1 MTTTLRARFRGAL
14 LLPLLVAT
22 LASAGCSGYRNLRE
36 AQVAETT
43 GDWDRAV
50 LHYLELIERDPGN
63 LRYKSGLLRAKMQA
77 SHAHFEQAKKLRDAG
92 LLGQSMV
99 ELQKAVQLDPT
110 NQYARAELDKVRDEL
125 EAAAAGRSTE
135 TLEDVKDRTRGM
147 RAQPPTLNPRS
158 AEPIDL
164 EFPEPVDV
172 NIIYQALGDAF
183 GINVLFDPSLR
194 PTPIS
199 IRLNDVTAQD
209 ALEIVM
215 RTAGH
220 FYKVLDERSI
230 LVIADTPQNRRK
242 YEDLMIQT
250 FFLSNWDVRDAM
262 QMLRSLVESRRIA
275 ANESLNAIILRDT
288 ADKVKVAERIIK
300 ANDKAKAE
308 VVVDVELL
316 QLDTNRLQELGVSL
330 SQYQVTSALDL
341 GGEDV
346 PLRFSDLEFIN
357 SSNWV
362 LTVPS
367 FLFDFLKTS
376 SEAQTLAKPSLRI
389 TEGERA
395 RLTIGDRV
403 PIPVTSFNTGNTVG
417 SNVVPITSFQY
428 QDVGIR
434 IEIEPRV
441 HHNEEISMQVMV
453 EVSDLSGQIDNQPII
468 GTRTIETNIRLK
480 DGETNFLAG
489 LLRTNETDSDQ
500 GAPGLSDIPILGRLF
515 SKKRTQ
521 NQRTDIVLTLT
532 PHIIR
537 RADITED
544 DLVPIWVGTESNI
557 TFRADSPRIESGV
570 EGPFDGEEEV
580 DSSVEQLRER
590 LQRLP
595 RGLREAEDMGEV
607 EQEMEE
613 PEERELE
620 PEPPPGV
627 ELIPPVRRNPLDR
640 PPPGEREPPS
650 DDREP
655 PAGEPQAS
663 APRASAPLAPGVGR
677 GPSPASA
684 TLFAQALG
692 AGLLTLDPAGAQPP
706 PDGRRVRRPEVPP
719 AGLRGG
725 GIGTVTLLPQPAS
738 VTVDE
743 GGSFEIRLA
752 IASEVPVSHL
762 PTEIRFD
769 ATRLRFDNEKST
781 PYFDAG
787 ATTETLTKVIEPG
800 RLVLGASRLGAVP
813 GVSGEGVVLRLFFK
827 ALSAGA
833 ASIEL
838 TEARPLGPDLAQRAV
853 AYSPRTVIV
862 TILPPDGPGGP
873 GGPEVSRTGGQRAT
887 KESGGGSR

>member
-1 MTTTLRARFRGAL
+1 MTTRRATRIRGAA
-14 LLPLLVAT
+14 LPLLMVAA
-22 LASAGCSGYRNLRE
+22 LAATGCSGYRDLRE

-63 LRYKSGLLRAKMQA
+63 LRYRSGLLRAKMQA

-92 LLGQSMV
+92 LLGQAMV

-125 EAAAAGRSTE
+125 EAAVAGRAPE
-135 TLEDVKDRTRGM
+135 TIEDVKERTRGI

-158 AEPIDL
+158 PEPIDL

-172 NIIYQALGDAF
+172 NVIYQALGDAF
-183 GINVLFDPSLR
+183 GVNVLFDPSLR

-199 IRLNDVTAQD
+199 IRLNQVTAQD

-220 FYKVLDERSI
+220 FYKVLDEHSI

-275 ANESLNAIILRDT
+275 TNESLNAIILRDT

-316 QLDTNRLQELGVSL
+316 QLDTNRLQDLGVSL
-330 SQYQVTSALDL
+330 SQYQVGSSLDL
-341 GGEDV
+341 GGDDLPV
-346 PLRFSDLEFIN
+346 RFSDLEFIN

-367 FLFDFLKTS
+367 FLFDFLKNS

-453 EVSDLSGQIDNQPII
+453 EISDLSGQIDNQPII

-489 LLRTNETDSDQ
+489 LLRTNESDSDQ

-537 RADITED
+537 RADITEE
-544 DLVPIWVGTESNI
+544 DLIPIWVGTESNI

-570 EGPFDGEEEV
+570 EGPFDGEEV
-580 DSSVEQLRER
+580 DSSVEQLRQR

-595 RGLREAEDMGEV
+595 RGLRESEDMGEV
-607 EQEMEE
+607 EEEMVE
-613 PEERELE
+613 PEEGELE

-627 ELIPPVRRNPLDR
+627 DLIPPVRRNPLDR
-640 PPPGEREPPS
+640 PPPGE
-650 DDREP
+650 
-655 PAGEPQAS
+655 
-663 APRASAPLAPGVGR
+663 
-677 GPSPASA
+677 
-684 TLFAQALG
+684 
-692 AGLLTLDPAGAQPP
+692 
-706 PDGRRVRRPEVPP
+706 
-719 AGLRGG
+719 
-725 GIGTVTLLPQPAS
+725 
-738 VTVDE
+738 
-743 GGSFEIRLA
+743 
-752 IASEVPVSHL
+752 
-762 PTEIRFD
+762 
-769 ATRLRFDNEKST
+769 
-781 PYFDAG
+781 
-787 ATTETLTKVIEPG
+787 
-800 RLVLGASRLGAVP
+800 
-813 GVSGEGVVLRLFFK
+813 
-827 ALSAGA
+827 
-833 ASIEL
+833 
-838 TEARPLGPDLAQRAV
+838 
-853 AYSPRTVIV
+853 
-862 TILPPDGPGGP
+862 
-873 GGPEVSRTGGQRAT
+873 
-887 KESGGGSR
+887 

>member
-1 MTTTLRARFRGAL
+1 MTTRQRPLPRAVYAL
-14 LLPLLVAT
+14 SLLAALTGL
-22 LASAGCSGYRNLRE
+22 AGCSGYRNLRE
-36 AQVAETT
+36 AQVAEST

-50 LHYLELIERDPGN
+50 LEYLELIEADPAN

-77 SHAHFEQAKKLRDAG
+77 SHAHFEQAKQFRAAG
-92 LLGQSMV
+92 LLGQAMV

-125 EAAAAGRSTE
+125 EAAVQGRTPE
-135 TLEDVKDRTRGM
+135 TIEDIKGRTRGM

-158 AEPIDL
+158 PEPIDL
-164 EFPEPVDV
+164 EFPEPVEV
-172 NIIYQALGDAF
+172 KKIYQALGDAF
-183 GINVLFDPSLR
+183 GINVLFEPSLR
-194 PTPIS
+194 DAPIS
-199 IRLNDVTAQD
+199 IRLNQVTAQD

-220 FYKVLDERSI
+220 FYKVLDEHSI
-230 LVIADTPQNRRK
+230 LVIPDTPQNRRK

-316 QLDTNRLQELGVSL
+316 QLDTNRLQDLGISL
-330 SQYQVTSALDL
+330 NQYQVSSSLDL

-346 PLRFSDLEFIN
+346 PVRFSDLEFIN
-357 SSNWV
+357 ASNWV

-367 FLFDFLKTS
+367 FLFDFLKNS
-376 SEAQTLAKPSLRI
+376 SQAQTLAKPSLRI

-403 PIPVTSFNTGNTVG
+403 PIPVTSFNSANTVG
-417 SNVVPITSFQY
+417 SNVIPITSFQY

-434 IEIEPRV
+434 IELEPRV

-468 GTRTIETNIRLK
+468 GTRTIETNIRLR

-489 LLRTNETDSDQ
+489 LLRTNESDSEA
-500 GAPGLSDIPILGRLF
+500 GAPGFSDIPILGRLF

-537 RADITED
+537 RADITEE
-544 DLVPIWVGTESNI
+544 DLLPIWVGTESNI
-557 TFRADSPRIESGV
+557 TFRADSPRIESGI
-570 EGPFDGEEEV
+570 EGPFDEGDQ
-580 DSSVEQLRER
+580 DSSVEQLRQR

-595 RGLREAEDMGEV
+595 RGLRENGDEEMVEDEMGVEV
-607 EQEMEE
+607 DEGEQ
-613 PEERELE
+613 E

-640 PPPGEREPPS
+640 PPPERREPPEEE
-650 DDREP
+650 EP
-655 PAGEPQAS
+655 PPDAPEQIGAL
-663 APRASAPLAPGVGR
+663 APRAPL
-677 GPSPASA
+677 GPSRSPATS
-684 TLFAQALG
+684 LFAQALQG
-692 AGLLTLDPAGAQPP
+692 SLVATGIPTAARQPP
-706 PDGRRVRRPEVPP
+706 PSGRRVRRPEVPP
-719 AGLRGG
+719 ATVRGG
-725 GIGTVTLLPQPAS
+725 PVGTVTLSPQPTAL
-738 VTVDE
+738 TVSQND
-743 GGSFEIRLA
+743 SFELRILLS
-752 IASEVPVSHL
+752 SEVPVSHL
-762 PTEIRFD
+762 PIEVLFD
-769 ATRLRFDNEKST
+769 SARLRFDNERS
-781 PYFDAG
+781 G
-787 ATTETLTKVIEPG
+787 ALLESGAETETLSKVATAG
-800 RLVLGASRLGAVP
+800 RVILGASRLGQVP
-813 GVSGEGVVLRLFFK
+813 GVTGEGVVLRIFFT
-827 ALSAGA
+827 ALQPGTA
-833 ASIEL
+833 AIVLSD
-838 TEARPLGPDLAQRAV
+838 ARPLGPDLVERNV
-853 AYSPRTVIV
+853 VYSPALAVV
-862 TILPPDGPGGP
+862 TILGSAAGEDSVQPPPVRP
-873 GGPEVSRTGGQRAT
+873 A
-887 KESGGGSR
+887 GGSPEGAER